1 MANTFISTTFR
12 IPGSAAVAQNLLTIE
27 NATGSA
33 IVVRMRRL
41 VMMMDA
47 TAVLTAVMPQFK
59 CSRFAGAGTGGTA
72 MTKSVFDSLATASN
86 ASVTVRGGASAD
98 GTASA
103 ITATP
108 GVALWQQ
115 FGMRMHTV
123 VGQVISGECDM
134 LPALV
139 ADSALAPFTLR
150 ANESIVVHVVAA
162 VLSSNPATNWYIVNA
177 VWEEV

>member
-1 MANTFISTTFR
+1 MAGTFITTTFR
-12 IPGSAAVAQNLLTIE
+12 VPGNAGVAQNLFTLE
-27 NATGSA
+27 NITGSP
-33 IVVRMRRL
+33 VVVTLRRL
-41 VMMMDA
+41 VMMMDT

-59 CSRFAGAGTGGTA
+59 CSRFVGAATGGTA
-72 MTKSVFDSLATASN
+72 MTKGQFDSVAASN
-86 ASVTVRGGASAD
+86 AAVTARGGASAD
-98 GTASA
+98 GTAAA

-139 ADSALAPFTLR
+139 ADSGLASFKLA
-150 ANESIVVHVVAA
+150 ANESLVVHVVAA
-162 VLSSNPATNWYIVNA
+162 AGTSNPATNHYIVNA
-177 VWEEV
+177 VWEEA